1 MEGPDVL
8 RIYSERD
15 NGVFQEDFTDVL
27 DSAYAYVTYWDYFS
41 LYNLNLCIRSSIVV
55 FCIVLS
61 LNGLCIIL
69 MRKVHSLLNSEEN
82 TH

>member
-27 DSAYAYVTYWDYFS
+27 DSAYAYVTY
-41 LYNLNLCIRSSIVV
+41 
-55 FCIVLS
+55 
-61 LNGLCIIL
+61 
-69 MRKVHSLLNSEEN
+69 
-82 TH
+82 

>member
-27 DSAYAYVTYWDYFS
+27 DSAYAYVPY
-41 LYNLNLCIRSSIVV
+41 
-55 FCIVLS
+55 
-61 LNGLCIIL
+61 
-69 MRKVHSLLNSEEN
+69 
-82 TH
+82 